1 MLILFSFG
9 SEMQRIFFWS
19 STPAIHASTR
29 QASSKSH
36 GAFPSSLTRSTRNK
50 QGQRRSPGPPAKDSR
65 REICSYN
72 EHLKEKPRFLT
83 GGSHRREGSW
93 TPNRASRTKMTR
105 QREKW
110 VVPRY
115 RTSLTRRF
123 NYSVAFKP
131 QWDRSFHCYALVKT
145 RSFWFV

>member
-19 STPAIHASTR
+19 STLAIHASTR

-36 GAFPSSLTRSTRNK
+36 GAFVPSSLTRSTRNK

-72 EHLKEKPRFLT
+72 EHLKEKPR
-83 GGSHRREGSW
+83 RRWGRGEVFNGRFAQEGRVLDSEPSVENQDD
-93 TPNRASRTKMTR
+93 TPKRKMGRAPLPNIVNETI
-105 QREKW
+105 
-110 VVPRY
+110 
-115 RTSLTRRF
+115 
-123 NYSVAFKP
+123 
-131 QWDRSFHCYALVKT
+131 
-145 RSFWFV
+145 